1 MSQPCAG
8 AFDLPTFCLTLL
20 PNSVADLLHLRTV
33 ICMAGNHTHVAVGL
47 LVGVGVAAV
56 LHLDPEATA
65 LFAMTSGGAA
75 LLPDLDDDTSAVT
88 DAAGVVLALPL
99 SIFRRIVIR
108 HRGPTH
114 ALPICLALAVVVYWV
129 GHLFGK
135 AHGSIPAYWPIRLL
149 MPVLLAL
156 LGTRSALRIGS
167 GEHLRPL
174 LNHRHRFYIEV
185 LAGLC
190 IGYIG
195 YTMGPTAHFALGMAL
210 AVGVG
215 AASHAL
221 IDVPFESGVPL
232 FWPFVPSLNRH
243 VSFGHHKVGGTL
255 DHFTAFVAVLATFA
269 FVTVGTFHGGPMA
282 LRWMHHVRF

>member
-1 MSQPCAG
+1 
-8 AFDLPTFCLTLL
+8 
-20 PNSVADLLHLRTV
+20 
-33 ICMAGNHTHVAVGL
+33 MAGNHTHVAVGL

-195 YTMGPTAHFALGMAL
+195 YDGANGALRPGHGPGGGGGRRVARPDRR
-210 AVGVG
+210 AVRKRR
-215 AASHAL
+215 A
-221 IDVPFESGVPL
+221 
-232 FWPFVPSLNRH
+232 
-243 VSFGHHKVGGTL
+243 
-255 DHFTAFVAVLATFA
+255 AVLAVCSVFEQTRLIRPSQ
-269 FVTVGTFHGGPMA
+269 GRGDP
-282 LRWMHHVRF
+282 